1 MIHTIVIVRTPFR
14 ASFFGGGTDYP
25 DYYLRNG
32 GQVLATSIGHYGY
45 ITLNRMTDLV
55 EDRFRLNYSIR
66 EAVQQVGEIRH
77 PVVRACFETYK
88 VDQRINL
95 THTADL
101 PAKSGLGSS
110 SAFAVGLIHALHTFY
125 HRAVSQEKVALEAIH
140 LEQDILK
147 ERVGSQDQYITAMGG
162 LRHIRFHRDGSINS
176 NPVIIRPDRFRRLEG
191 NLLLFY
197 TNITRYASEV
207 LDEQLVNTKKGA
219 LDSDLE
225 ELGGL
230 VNQGR
235 AILEGERALDEFGE
249 LLHTGWEIKKR
260 LSSKIVNPNIDD
272 AYGRARKAGAIGG
285 KLLGAGGGGFLLF
298 YVPEA
303 KQDAVRKSLAGLVEV
318 PFKFDTS
325 GSTILYIN

>member
-1 MIHTIVIVRTPFR
+1 MVHTIVIVRTPFR

-25 DYYLRNG
+25 DYYLKNG

-45 ITLNRMTDLV
+45 ITLNRMAALV

-66 EAVQQVGEIRH
+66 EAVQEISEIRH
-77 PVVRACFETYK
+77 PIVRAVFDMNK
-88 VDQRINL
+88 VDERINL

-110 SAFAVGLIHALHTFY
+110 SAFAVGLIHAIHTFY
-125 HRAVSQEKVALEAIH
+125 NRAVSQEKVALEAIH
-140 LEQDILK
+140 LEQDVLK

-162 LRHIRFHRDGSINS
+162 MRHIRFHQDGSIDS
-176 NPVIIRPDRFRRLEG
+176 NPVILDPERRAQLEG

-207 LDEQLVNTKKGA
+207 LDEQLDNTKKGSI
-219 LDSDLE
+219 DS
-225 ELGGL
+225 ELLKLSGL
-230 VNQGR
+230 VDQGR
-235 AILEGERALDEFGE
+235 EVLESRGDLDGFGE

-260 LSSKIVNPNIDD
+260 LSTKIVNPEISA
-272 AYGRARKAGAIGG
+272 AYESARKAGAVGG

-298 YVPEA
+298 YVPKE
-303 KQDAVRKSLAGLVEV
+303 KQDAVRKSLSHLVEV
-318 PFKFDTS
+318 PFKFDSS